1 MGRRGSN
8 CLAQADG
15 PVRVRRL
22 GQAVGPRERQSRH
35 DGSST
40 PIARLVHPARH
51 REKFFSLG
59 KTNIFGEYRHDDA
72 GSNPGKTVGAS
83 INFWQ
88 AGIIQNIEAADTSLY
103 VVYQHADGDI
113 SGNAVTAAASAAP
126 TGKTSLDSFQEVITG
141 AKINF

>member
-1 MGRRGSN
+1 MYGGWGKQSIHVN
-8 CLAQADG
+8 DN
-15 PVRVRRL
+15 PVTTANLVDPDSTVWFIQP
-22 GQAVGPRERQSRH
+22 GIER
-35 DGSST
+35 
-40 PIARLVHPARH
+40 
-51 REKFFSLG
+51 KFFSLG

-83 INFWQ
+83 IDFWQ
-88 AGIIQNIEAADTSLY
+88 AGIIQNVEAADTSFY